1 MYKTEV
7 EFSKVFNNVFYPE
20 IEKGTELNEEDY
32 NNLYIINQEQK
43 NENKYYLSIVNNTLD
58 NNSEKLQESFIDPE
72 DNNKLS
78 QKQPKDQLNE
88 KNSNLFISKKTA
100 KSITDQIKFTTIE
113 HEETHSTKK
122 RKKHDKYSSDNI
134 ITKVK
139 SFIFRILIL
148 FLNQFLENIF
158 KEKKD
163 CLRQICCKQAI
174 NGTVDFNQKLI
185 KSQLKFILS
194 DTGDD
199 YNKSILNDLSKYQI
213 IKTFLELKLEDIFN
227 YLRNKINDEE
237 KIGANKIFKIIKIPK
252 KNLDLYTLYQRE
264 LSIRII
270 EDQKIIEDDIKAD
283 FVKIINNRKSV
294 NIKRIKKILK
304 KKNK

>member
-1 MYKTEV
+1 MHEP
-7 EFSKVFNNVFYPE
+7 EENFPEAFNKVFCPRIAME
-20 IEKGTELNEEDY
+20 ETELNDDDIYMIKVGKKKE
-32 NNLYIINQEQK
+32 NNYVLN
-43 NENKYYLSIVNNTLD
+43 IVNNISD
-58 NNSEKLQESFIDPE
+58 NNQPSDIEKLEGNYISPE
-72 DNNKLS
+72 DNNKLA
-78 QKQPKDQLNE
+78 QKQPKVQSNE
-88 KNSNLFISKKTA
+88 NNEILFLSKKTTR
-100 KSITDQIKFTTIE
+100 SITDQAKFITNKYE
-113 HEETHSTKK
+113 GNPVKKK
-122 RKKHDKYSSDNI
+122 RKKHDNKTLDNK
-134 ITKVK
+134 ITKIK
-139 SFIFRILIL
+139 SFIFKILML
-148 FLNQFLENIF
+148 FFNQFLEEPY
-158 KEKKD
+158 KEKKYS
-163 CLRQICCKQAI
+163 LHQIKGELA
-174 NGTVDFNQKLI
+174 NNRTVNFNKKLMKKKI
-185 KSQLKFILS
+185 KEILS

-199 YNKSILNDLSKYQI
+199 YNENLLNNLSKNQKSY
-213 IKTFLELKLEDIFN
+213 LELKLEDIFN